1 MCGVNKK
8 NEIKG
13 KTKKE
18 KIEAAGKRISI
29 DEKRSI
35 QKKASDEL
43 LRLDTLLNSRER
55 VKIDNI
61 KDKFAVCELVYKLV
75 LTEYLKHKKK
85 TYTDLKIQ
93 MSQVPYAFAFAGYN
107 FDNDL
112 LNKIFG
118 SNTEI
123 GKRSV
128 KKMRDSLNHSLD
140 DKTIKE
146 LDERYDDLI
155 STMDGF
161 LDVIRNN
168 GHK

>member
-1 MCGVNKK
+1 MRGVNAK
-8 NEIKG
+8 NNIKV

-18 KIEAAGKRISI
+18 KIEAAGKRISV

-35 QKKASDEL
+35 QKRASDEL
-43 LRLDTLLNSRER
+43 LRLDMLLNSRER

-75 LTEYLKHKKK
+75 LTEYLKHKKNN
-85 TYTDLKIQ
+85 YTDLKIQ
-93 MSQVPYAFAFAGYN
+93 MSQVPYALAFAGYN
-107 FDNDL
+107 FDYNL
-112 LNKIFG
+112 LNKLFG

-123 GKRSV
+123 GKKSV
-128 KKMRDSLNHSLD
+128 KKIRDSLNHSLD
-140 DKTIKE
+140 DKTMKE
-146 LDERYDDLI
+146 LNDRYDDLI

-168 GHK
+168 GHE